1 MYAACGCHRK
11 LKRYAVVA
19 AVVGMAGSV
28 LLIPVAVYLLCRSK
42 RMTSRSLIL
51 DVSMYADIVRVL
63 SAGSRLFGPPSQL

>member
-1 MYAACGCHRK
+1 MLRVPHRK

-28 LLIPVAVYLLCRSK
+28 LQIPVAVYLLCRSK

-51 DVSMYADIVRVL
+51 DVSMYADIVRALDRVDTPL
-63 SAGSRLFGPPSQL
+63 MGFNHGLC